1 MSAEPLEPPLPFSG
15 PGHGIPRTIKG
26 ISERLPEEKRAL
38 FIEQVTTAEFG
49 ADLDEVM
56 LVWWGQAVL
65 AQDPGRQKRL
75 ADARAGRNLVPFSE
89 VQRLLERRDGAG

>member
-15 PGHGIPRTIKG
+15 PGRGIPRTIKS
-26 ISERLPEEKRAL
+26 ISERLPEDKRAL

-65 AQDPGRQKRL
+65 AQDPGREKRL
-75 ADARAGRNLVPFSE
+75 ADARAGRNLVPLSE
-89 VQRLLERRDGAG
+89 IQRRLERRDGAG

>member
-15 PGHGIPRTIKG
+15 PTYGIPRTIKG
-26 ISERLPEEKRAL
+26 ISERLPKERRAL
-38 FIEQVTTAEFG
+38 FMEQVMTAEFG

-65 AQDPGRQKRL
+65 AQDPGREKRL
-75 ADARAGRNLVPFSE
+75 ADARAGRNLVPLSE
-89 VQRLLERRDGAG
+89 VQRRLERRSGAE

>member
-1 MSAEPLEPPLPFSG
+1 MSAEPLEPSVPFSG
-15 PGHGIPRTIKG
+15 PAYGIPRTIKG

-38 FIEQVTTAEFG
+38 FIEQVTTAEVG

-65 AQDPGRQKRL
+65 AQDPSREKRL
-75 ADARAGRNLVPFSE
+75 ADARAGRDLVPLSE
-89 VQRLLERRDGAG
+89 VQRRLERRDGAG